1 MGQLHIRWPKYWSF
15 STSPSNESSGLIS
28 FRIDWFDFLEGQGT
42 LLFGVNGAKFMIG
55 MKSGTVA
62 SVNPEP
68 PPRPPHG
75 RRADDD
81 RNVKEI
87 CIFSGWDSDVALCSD
102 SKCSRWNVNK
112 AQNSCGFH
120 SLMSGMRKKAA
131 NCIFPTEFSTAV
143 NLDSVGPEG
152 RLFKKTRIK

>member
-1 MGQLHIRWPKYWSF
+1 MWPKYWSF
-15 STSPSNESSGLIS
+15 SISPSNEYSGLIS
-28 FRIDWFDFLEGQGT
+28 FRINGLDLLEVQRT
-42 LLFGVNGAKFMIG
+42 LLFGVNGAKFPLG

-68 PPRPPHG
+68 PLSPPHG
-75 RRADDD
+75 RRTDDD
-81 RNVKEI
+81 TNVEEI
-87 CIFSGWDSDVALCSD
+87 WVFSGWDSDVALCSE
-102 SKCSRWNVNK
+102 SKCGRWNVNK

-120 SLMSGMRKKAA
+120 SLMSGMRKKLA

-152 RLFKKTRIK
+152 HLFKKTCIK